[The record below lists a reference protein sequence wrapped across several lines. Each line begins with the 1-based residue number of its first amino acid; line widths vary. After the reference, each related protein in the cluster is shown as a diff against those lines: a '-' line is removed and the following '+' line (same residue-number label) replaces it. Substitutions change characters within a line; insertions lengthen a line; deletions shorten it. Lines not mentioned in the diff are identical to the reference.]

1 MPLDPEGSRRVPD
14 YGSPTVRRRR
24 LAAEL
29 RRLRE
34 RAGFTGDEVADRL
47 GWSASK
53 ISRIELHRTGIKQ
66 PDLLSLLDL
75 YGIDDQHR
83 DDLLALARESTKT
96 GWLETVAANVRG
108 DYAALLRAEAEAQSV
123 WNWEPQVIPGLLQT
137 PEYARAVMLGWHQ
150 MFDVPPGDVERRV
163 EARLVRQQVLERDP
177 PLMVSA
183 VIDESVLH
191 RRLGDNSVMRGQLKR
206 LSEVAELAN
215 VTIQILP
222 LNGDHVIGTGAFIY
236 WKFAQVH
243 DIPLHDI
250 VNVEHLT
257 GSWYIEEE
265 EDTYQYLKTFEA
277 LIETSLAPPDSL
289 HLISRIAHEIWSS

>member
-1 MPLDPEGSRRVPD
+1 VPD
-14 YGSPTVRRRR
+14 HGSPTVRRRR

-34 RAGFTGDEVADRL
+34 RAGFTGDEVAERL
-47 GWSASK
+47 GWSGSK
-53 ISRIELHRTGIKQ
+53 ISRIELHRIGIK
-66 PDLLSLLDL
+66 PADLLRLLDL
-75 YGIDDQHR
+75 YSVSDAHR
-83 DDLLALARESTKT
+83 EDLLALSRETDKT
-96 GWLETVAANVRG
+96 GWLESVTANVRG
-108 DYAALLRAEAEAQSV
+108 DYAAFLNAEAEAQSV

-150 MFDVPPGDVERRV
+150 MFPVPPGDVERRV

-183 VIDESVLH
+183 VIDESVLY
-191 RRLGDNSVMRGQLKR
+191 RRLGDVSVMRGQLER
-206 LSEVAELAN
+206 LAEVAELAN

-222 LNGDHVIGTGAFIY
+222 LSGDHLIGTGAFIY
-236 WKFAQVH
+236 MKFAQVH

-250 VNVEHLT
+250 VTVEHLA

-265 EDTYQYLKTFEA
+265 QDTYQYLKTFEA
-277 LIETSLAPPDSL
+277 LIETSLVPQDSQN
-289 HLISRIAHEIWSS
+289 LISRIAQETWSS

>member
-1 MPLDPEGSRRVPD
+1 VPD
-14 YGSPTVRRRR
+14 HGSPTVRRRR

-34 RAGFTGDEVADRL
+34 RAGFTGDEVAERL
-47 GWSASK
+47 GWSGSK
-53 ISRIELHRTGIKQ
+53 ISRIELHRIGIK
-66 PDLLSLLDL
+66 PADLRRLLDL
-75 YGIDDQHR
+75 YSVSDAHR
-83 DDLLALARESTKT
+83 EDLLALSRETDKT
-96 GWLETVAANVRG
+96 GWLESVTANVRG
-108 DYAALLRAEAEAQSV
+108 DYAAFLNAEAEAQSV

-150 MFDVPPGDVERRV
+150 MFPVPPGDVERRV

-183 VIDESVLH
+183 VIDESVLY
-191 RRLGDNSVMRGQLKR
+191 RRLGDVSVMRGQLER
-206 LSEVAELAN
+206 LAEVAELAN

-222 LNGDHVIGTGAFIY
+222 LSGDHLIGTGAFIY
-236 WKFAQVH
+236 MKFAQVH

-250 VNVEHLT
+250 VTVEHLA

-265 EDTYQYLKTFEA
+265 QDTYQYLKTFEA
-277 LIETSLAPPDSL
+277 LIETSLVPQDSQN
-289 HLISRIAHEIWSS
+289 LISRIAQETWSS